1 MQYAKNMSKEK
12 KPTISKEQMEAYD
25 KKLSEYSIEMMKMP
39 ISVVKC
45 FADYLVNMVNM
56 ASYKA
61 DLAAKGL
68 AMDVITIDE
77 YNKKYGQ
84 TDGKPSSETED
95 A

>member
-1 MQYAKNMSKEK
+1 MSKEK
-12 KPTISKEQMEAYD
+12 KPTISKEQMDAYD
-25 KKLSEYSIEMMKMP
+25 KKLSEYSIELMKMP

-68 AMDVITIDE
+68 AMDVITVDE

-84 TDGKPSSETED
+84 SERIEDSKTED